1 VSAPAELAPVPVADA
16 IAAAGRAGRDNPLL
30 GIDIGDYSGLPADR
44 LCAAVSGPPPDG
56 PAAAAPGR
64 PDGLAPAAALV
75 DAVGAWAGTRE
86 RRVAAS
92 LVVLGYAARLVGPTI
107 AVLLRDAILLD
118 AGPAQVRYSYRPEQG
133 FRLALPQPRGWRG
146 RADALRQRWCRDIVD
161 DHLRRL
167 IGAVRAVA
175 PVAPGLLWGNVASG
189 VAGALGTL
197 ARDGVA
203 LGLCHS
209 TGIAL
214 LDHGPLRGS
223 GTMTVHDGQLRFVR
237 RSCCLYYRL
246 DGGGTCGDCPL
257 RRTAG

>member
-1 VSAPAELAPVPVADA
+1 MNAPADLARVPVADA
-16 IAAAGRAGRDNPLL
+16 MAAASQPGRDNPLL
-30 GIDIGDYSGLPADR
+30 RIDTGTYPGLPADR
-44 LCAAVSGPPPDG
+44 LCAALPGP
-56 PAAAAPGR
+56 
-64 PDGLAPAAALV
+64 PDGLAPAAHLV
-75 DAVGAWAGTRE
+75 DAVGAWAGTGE

-107 AVLLRDAILLD
+107 AVLLREGIVLD
-118 AGPAQVRYSYRPEQG
+118 ARAGQVRYSYRPEQG
-133 FRLALPQPRGWRG
+133 FRLALPQPGGWQG
-146 RADALRQRWCRDIVD
+146 RAEALRRRWCHDIVD
-161 DHLRRL
+161 DHLRQL
-167 IGAVRAVA
+167 IDAVRAVA
-175 PVAPGLLWGNVASG
+175 PVATGLLWGNVVSG

-203 LGLCHS
+203 LELCHA

-214 LDHGPLRGS
+214 LDHGPLRGG

-257 RRTAG
+257 RRTAQPVPCQYSVRGV